1 METGKI
7 TEADVD
13 ARLDELLTLVLDT
26 HAAVENHSREF
37 DADAHHALARRAAAE
52 STVLLKNEEGLLPL
66 AAAGVRID
74 ELVRGAQDMEKATGT
89 DVPFE
94 RNPSALY
101 AAARTAL
108 YRKGCKIEI
117 LGSYDPK
124 LLYVAE
130 WWKQLYGESEGKDQ
144 RGISRQQWI

>member
-13 ARLDELLTLVLDT
+13 ARLDELLTLVFDT

-66 AAAGVRID
+66 AA
-74 ELVRGAQDMEKATGT
+74 
-89 DVPFE
+89 
-94 RNPSALY
+94 
-101 AAARTAL
+101 
-108 YRKGCKIEI
+108 
-117 LGSYDPK
+117 
-124 LLYVAE
+124 
-130 WWKQLYGESEGKDQ
+130 
-144 RGISRQQWI
+144 